1 MHKTEISHVILL
13 PDMLSFLLFLFSEE
27 SQFASTITSFVF
39 PWKTES
45 GATFIDHCLISV
57 NGERSNGSNEHIS
70 CAENF
75 TKGKSKLFLYHT
87 RGTSNNFH
95 LQTIEKAL
103 TQLKNGQSRNT

>member
-57 NGERSNGSNEHIS
+57 NGERSNGGNEHINS
-70 CAENF
+70 EIILDNIVCRKF
-75 TKGKSKLFLYHT
+75 YKGKE
-87 RGTSNNFH
+87 
-95 LQTIEKAL
+95 QTLLVSYQGYIK
-103 TQLKNGQSRNT
+103 